1 MKYRGWIA
9 AWIVAGCG
17 PQVVVP
23 QDDGTGSA
31 ASSEEGPDATFT
43 TAVTTATTTTVG
55 ETGVPPDPSTTNGE
69 EAGDDSSTGAPPG
82 EGCAAFLAC
91 DASCQQW
98 EVFLQGDAGFED
110 TLDHI
115 AIAADGTILVAGYVD
130 QVGSDLGPPR
140 LLQYAAD
147 GTLLDTLTPFAELT
161 ISDTRVTGIAVA
173 DDGRIAVIGAMLGG
187 DTRAAIV
194 ELRAADRT
202 FIDGEIMLDPTQSL
216 DVLSVGFAEDGALVV
231 GGQQIGASLVSTATL
246 RRYEPDFGFAWERVG
261 DDVDVDVSRVNA
273 VTPLDDGELLVAG
286 NVGLYAWLARIASD
300 GSVLWSNTG
309 GITGGSG
316 HAPQDVALS
325 PEGNVIV
332 VGWQAEPGE
341 WGKPWVASY
350 DGNGGGP
357 LWFHAQPVDGSGPSL
372 LDGVEIDDEGR
383 IFVAGVHMRGG
394 GRVRA
399 VQQLDC
405 DGELVWEWAHHNPR
419 SPDWATEGGLAW
431 SSALGLVVCGG
442 DYVTDVDPRGFVARL
457 VP

>member
-1 MKYRGWIA
+1 MKCRGWIA

-17 PQVVVP
+17 PQVIVP
-23 QDDGTGSA
+23 QDEGTGSA

-43 TAVTTATTTTVG
+43 TAVTTTTIG
-55 ETGVPPDPSTTNGE
+55 ETGVPPDPSTTNGD
-69 EAGDDSSTGAPPG
+69 EAGDESSTGAPPG
-82 EGCAAFLAC
+82 EGCAALLDC

-98 EVFLQGDAGFED
+98 EVFLQGDAGFDD
-110 TLDHI
+110 TLDHV
-115 AIAADGTILVAGYVD
+115 AIAPDGTILATGHVD
-130 QVGSDLGPPR
+130 QVDSDPGMPR
-140 LLQYAAD
+140 LVRYGPD
-147 GTLLDTLTPFAELT
+147 GTVLDSLTPFVDLT
-161 ISDTRVTGIAVA
+161 ISTTRVTGIAIA
-173 DDGRIAVIGAMLGG
+173 DDGRIAVIGSVVGG

-216 DVLSVGFAEDGALVV
+216 DVLSVAFADDGALVV
-231 GGQQIGASLVSTATL
+231 GGQQIGADLISTATL
-246 RRYEPDFGFAWERVG
+246 RRYEADFGFAWERVG
-261 DDVDVDVSRVNA
+261 DEVDVDVSRVNA
-273 VTPLDDGELLVAG
+273 ITPVAGGELLVAG
-286 NVGLYAWLARIASD
+286 NVGLYAWVARVASD
-300 GSVLWSNTG
+300 GSVSWSSTG

-325 PEGNVIV
+325 PEGNVVV

-357 LWFHAQPVDGSGPSL
+357 LWFHAQPVDGDGPSL
-372 LDGVEIDDEGR
+372 LDSVEIDDEGR

-419 SPDWATEGGLAW
+419 SPDWATAGGLAW
-431 SSALGLVVCGG
+431 SSELGLVVSGS
-442 DYVTDVDPRGFVARL
+442 DFVTDVDQRGFLARL